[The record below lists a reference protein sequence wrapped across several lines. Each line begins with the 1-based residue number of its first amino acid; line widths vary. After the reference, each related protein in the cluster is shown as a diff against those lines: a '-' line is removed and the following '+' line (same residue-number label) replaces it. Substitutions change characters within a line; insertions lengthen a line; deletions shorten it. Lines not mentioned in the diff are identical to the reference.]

1 MKAMQFDIRN
11 LPFAG
16 TVTRWHSVNCHRY
29 PSVAEHS
36 CLVALYARE
45 IAARVYPELSSED
58 QVLLYELALMHD
70 LSEVVTG
77 DMPSPIKRTLKQVF
91 PPGESPIDTLEAS
104 ICPDA
109 HAREREATESR
120 PHIYFCVKLA
130 DILDAMVVI
139 KQEGKGP
146 VAEQIESERTRAFEA
161 LLEKALGACP
171 AGDWS
176 RAHEVREAVMSLT
189 HVQLD
194 EI

>member
-1 MKAMQFDIRN
+1 
-11 LPFAG
+11 
-16 TVTRWHSVNCHRY
+16 
-29 PSVAEHS
+29 
-36 CLVALYARE
+36 
-45 IAARVYPELSSED
+45 
-58 QVLLYELALMHD
+58 
-70 LSEVVTG
+70 
-77 DMPSPIKRTLKQVF
+77 
-91 PPGESPIDTLEAS
+91 
-104 ICPDA
+104 
-109 HAREREATESR
+109 
-120 PHIYFCVKLA
+120 VKLA

-161 LLEKALGACP
+161 LLEKALGTCP